1 MNMPRLDAALI
12 EQVTTTIRD
21 ARNIAIISHTN
32 ADGDA
37 VGSLLGTYHILSG
50 LFSSRAGAS
59 DTALTPM
66 LPNGVPETFRYLPGA
81 DLVLSGDLDREACE
95 HSLATA
101 DLVICVD
108 FNTAPR
114 VDHLCDALTASSARK
129 LMLDHHH
136 GPDTELIDVM
146 VSVPELSSACEL
158 VYWTMTACFGQ
169 ECISRDAA
177 RCLYNGICTDTG
189 SFAFSNEDPSVYEAA
204 ASLVKHD
211 IGAADI
217 HNHIDNTFS
226 INKMKFWGWAIC
238 NRLKIF
244 EDKKFAYFYFSMKD
258 LEEGRVTSAE
268 LEGLVSYTLK
278 MKVIEVGAL
287 VREEHGRTKVS
298 LRSKY
303 DVDVN
308 QIARTHFGGG
318 GHTKASGA
326 TCTGWTLDETCRKIE
341 EVFVI
346 GI

>member
-1 MNMPRLDAALI
+1 MPTLDQTLI
-12 EQVTTTIRD
+12 EKVTRTICD

-37 VGSLLGTYHILSG
+37 VGSLLGTYHILNK
-50 LFSSRAGAS
+50 LFSGS
-59 DTALTPM
+59 DGMCRKSITPI
-66 LPNGVPETFRYLPGA
+66 LPNGVPDTFRYLPGA
-81 DLVLSGDLDREACE
+81 SLVLSGDMEREACE

-114 VDHLCDALTASSARK
+114 VDCLCDALSASPAKK
-129 LMLDHHH
+129 LMMDHHH

-158 VYWTMTACFGQ
+158 VYWTLTACYG
-169 ECISRDAA
+169 ETCMSRDAA

-189 SFAFSNEDPSVYEAA
+189 SFAFSNEDPSVYNAA
-204 ASLVKHD
+204 AKLVEYG

-226 INKMKFWGWAIC
+226 IDKMKFWGWAIC

-244 EDKKFAYFYFSMKD
+244 KEKKFAYFYFSMDD
-258 LEEGRVTSAE
+258 LKNGHITSAE

-287 VREEHGRTKVS
+287 VREEPGRTKVS

-326 TCTGWTLDETCRKIE
+326 TCTGWTLDQTCQKLE
-341 EVFVI
+341 EVFVCR
-346 GI
+346 